1 MTSKYLFVYFNILN
15 NTFFPWCSPEQD
27 ADLEVVFEDQQ
38 RINMFARNNARLMDL
53 KEEIDAKEVSG
64 WLRYITTSED

>member
-1 MTSKYLFVYFNILN
+1 
-15 NTFFPWCSPEQD
+15 
-27 ADLEVVFEDQQ
+27 
-38 RINMFARNNARLMDL
+38 MDL